1 VRASRHVAIVGAGF
15 AGLAAAL
22 ELADAG
28 CSVTVLEARERVGGR
43 VWSIRLA
50 NGDPAELGAEWIM
63 PEDEVVRRFT
73 GRFGLRLAEAGI
85 DYRRREPRGA
95 NAATLAQVDAFLASA
110 DEAFTALRASGEALP
125 SLGAFLDSVPG
136 DALARASVRARLQG
150 TAATDLGGVPL
161 GVRGSDRPFHA
172 EAAVYHRLVA
182 GNQAIA
188 SSVAAT
194 LPDVRL
200 EQRVVSVA
208 QRGDGV
214 EVTAE
219 RAGVR
224 SALLA
229 EAVVIATPVRLV
241 PEIAFEPRLPE
252 DVLLALE
259 HLPMGVA
266 SKLAVPLEGEPAR
279 RSVQSADLPFWCWVA
294 DGGEGS
300 PRKVLTSFA
309 GSELAQGELDIE
321 SGDTTT
327 WLARLAELNPDLRF
341 HGPPVMKAWAQD
353 PLARGS
359 YSAWD
364 ERSLERSDLLR
375 RTVGRVA
382 FAGEHTADQ
391 EHTGTM
397 EGALQSGIRA
407 ATQVLELL
415 S

>member
-1 VRASRHVAIVGAGF
+1 VIAGAGF

-43 VWSIRLA
+43 VWSVTLA
-50 NGDPAELGAEWIM
+50 NGEPAELGAEWIM
-63 PEDEVVRRFT
+63 PEDDVVRRFAI
-73 GRFGLRLAEAGI
+73 RFGLPLAEAGI

-95 NAATLAQVDAFLASA
+95 NAATLDEVDAFLASA
-110 DEAFTALRASGEALP
+110 DEAFTALRAGGAALP

-136 DALARASVRARLQG
+136 DARARASVRARLQG
-150 TAATDLGGVPL
+150 TAAIDLGGMPL
-161 GVRGSDRPFHA
+161 EGRGGDRPFHA
-172 EAAVYHRLVA
+172 KAAVYHRLEG

-188 SSVAAT
+188 SSISAT

-200 EQRVVSVA
+200 EQRVVSIA
-208 QRGDGV
+208 QSGDGV
-214 EVTAE
+214 EITSE
-219 RAGVR
+219 CAGVR

-241 PEIAFEPRLPE
+241 PEIAFEPPLPE
-252 DVLLALE
+252 DLLLALE
-259 HLPMGVA
+259 QLPMGVA
-266 SKLAVPLEGEPAR
+266 SKLAVPLAGEPAR
-279 RSVQSADLPFWCWVA
+279 RSVQCADLPFWCWVA
-294 DGGEGS
+294 DGGQAR

-309 GSELAQGELDIE
+309 GSELAQRALDVG

-341 HGPPVMKAWAQD
+341 DGLPVMKAWAQD

-364 ERSLERSDLLR
+364 ERSIERSELFR
-375 RTVGRVA
+375 HTAGRVA
-382 FAGEHTADQ
+382 FAGEHTAEL

-397 EGALQSGIRA
+397 EGALRSGIRA
-407 ATQVLELL
+407 ATQVLELV

>member
-1 VRASRHVAIVGAGF
+1 MSASRRVAIVGAGF

-28 CSVTVLEARERVGGR
+28 YSVTVLEARERVGGR
-43 VWSIRLA
+43 VWTVTLA
-50 NGDPAELGAEWIM
+50 NGEPAELGAEWIM
-63 PEDEVVRRFT
+63 PEDQVIRRFT

-110 DEAFTALRASGEALP
+110 DEAFITLRATGKPLP

-136 DALARASVRARLQG
+136 DAPARASVRARLQG
-150 TAATDLGGVPL
+150 TAATDLDGVPL
-161 GVRGSDRPFHA
+161 GRRGGEGPFRA
-172 EAAVYHRLVA
+172 EAAVYHRVGA

-200 EQRVVSVA
+200 EHRVVSVA
-208 QRGDGV
+208 QRDDLV

-219 RAGVR
+219 RAGAR
-224 SALLA
+224 SALFA

-241 PEIAFEPRLPE
+241 PEIAFEPPLPQ
-252 DVLLALE
+252 DIRLALE
-259 HLPMGVA
+259 QLPMGVA
-266 SKLAVPLEGEPAR
+266 SKLAVPLEGDPAR
-279 RSVQSADLPFWCWVA
+279 RSVQCSDLPFWCWVA
-294 DGGEGS
+294 DGGEGV

-309 GSELAQGELDIE
+309 GSELAQRELDIG
-321 SGDTTT
+321 SGDATR
-327 WLARLAELNPDLRF
+327 WLAQLAELNPDLRF
-341 HGPPVMKAWAQD
+341 DGPPMMKAWAQD

-364 ERSLERSDLLR
+364 ERSLERSDLFR
-375 RTVGRVA
+375 RTVGRVT
-382 FAGEHTADQ
+382 FAGEHTAEQ

-397 EGALQSGIRA
+397 EGALRSGIRA

>member
-1 VRASRHVAIVGAGF
+1 VGAGF

-28 CSVTVLEARERVGGR
+28 WRVTVLEARGRVGGR
-43 VWSIRLA
+43 VWSVTLA
-50 NGDPAELGAEWIM
+50 NGELAELGAEWIM
-63 PEDEVVRRFT
+63 PEDEVIRRFT

-95 NAATLAQVDAFLASA
+95 NAATLAHVDAFLASA

-125 SLGAFLDSVPG
+125 SLGAFLDAVPG
-136 DALARASVRARLQG
+136 DARARASVRARLQG
-150 TAATDLGGVPL
+150 TAATDLGVVTL
-161 GVRGSDRPFHA
+161 GGRGGDRSFRA
-172 EAAVYHRLVA
+172 DAAVYHRLEV

-188 SSVAAT
+188 SSVAAI

-200 EQRVVSVA
+200 EQRVVSIS
-208 QRGDGV
+208 QSGDGV
-214 EVTAE
+214 EVTSE

-224 SALLA
+224 SALFV

-241 PEIAFEPRLPE
+241 PEITFEPPLPE
-252 DVLLALE
+252 DVLDALA

-266 SKLAVPLEGEPAR
+266 SKLAVPIAGDPAR

-300 PRKVLTSFA
+300 TRKVLTSFA
-309 GSELAQGELDIE
+309 GSELAQRELEIG
-321 SGDTTT
+321 SGDPTT
-327 WLARLAELNPDLRF
+327 WLARLAELNRDLRF
-341 HGPPVMKAWAQD
+341 DGPPVLKAWAQD

-364 ERSLERSDLLR
+364 ERSLERSDLFR
-375 RTVGRVA
+375 RTVGRAA
-382 FAGEHTADQ
+382 FAGEHTAEQ

-397 EGALQSGIRA
+397 EGALRSGIRA
-407 ATQVLELL
+407 AAQVLDLV